1 MRLDED
7 KIVGCEFIV
16 ANGNTTT
23 LLGLIEEPLDQVMC
37 AVAINGEP
45 GCPVL
50 MAHRCVRGPNHFG
63 R

>member
-1 MRLDED
+1 MRPDES

-16 ANGNTTT
+16 AIDNTTT
-23 LLGLIEEPLDQVMC
+23 VPGLIEEPLDQVMC
-37 AVAINGEP
+37 AVALNGER

-50 MAHRCVRGPNHFG
+50 MAQRCVRGPHHFG